1 METAAI
7 YNRLGEWLKL
17 RQDMQI
23 WRGGEQERLIS
34 EIELPRLEPRP
45 ARVR

>member
-7 YNRLGEWLKL
+7 YNRLGEWLKP
-17 RQDMQI
+17 RQNVRI
-23 WRGGEQERLIS
+23 WRGGEQERLVN
-34 EIELPRLEPRP
+34 EIKLPRLEPRP